1 MIDFSPFYL
10 IKIMLKQGRGSAG
23 THTHTHTHTLAV
35 FVNEATLSSISDG
48 IIDIFLV
55 SSVS

>member
-10 IKIMLKQGRGSAG
+10 IKIMLKQGRGICW
-23 THTHTHTHTLAV
+23 HTHTHTLAV
-35 FVNEATLSSISDG
+35 FVNEATLSSVSDG